1 MSKDERSTLDK
12 ILLEAKNEFLSKG
25 YTFASLR
32 EIVKKAGV
40 TTGAFYGYF
49 KNKEQLFDALVE
61 EQYSETLKM
70 YHDTLET
77 FFNIAPE
84 EQCENMAMMSYR
96 CMLKLKDYM
105 YEHYDAFKLI
115 LCCSQGTKY
124 QNLVIDL
131 AQMDVQA
138 NHDFAMSMEQC
149 QMETK
154 GIHPVL
160 EQILTS
166 SMFTSFFALI
176 VHDVPKE
183 DADAYISQLLDFFTA
198 GWGKIM
204 GF

>member
-1 MSKDERSTLDK
+1 MSKEECSTLDK
-12 ILLEAKNEFLSKG
+12 ILQEAKIEFLTKG

-61 EQYSETLKM
+61 EQYQTTLQM

-77 FFNIAPE
+77 FFKIAPE
-84 EQCENMAMMSYR
+84 EQCENMTNMSYQ

-105 YEHYDAFKLI
+105 YDHYDAFKLI

-124 QNLVIDL
+124 QNLVHEL
-131 AQMDVQA
+131 AQLDVQA
-138 NHDFAMSMEQC
+138 THDFSMTLEQC

-154 GIHPVL
+154 GTHPIL

-183 DADAYISQLLDFFTA
+183 DADAYIAQLLDFFSA
-198 GWGKIM
+198 GWGKLM